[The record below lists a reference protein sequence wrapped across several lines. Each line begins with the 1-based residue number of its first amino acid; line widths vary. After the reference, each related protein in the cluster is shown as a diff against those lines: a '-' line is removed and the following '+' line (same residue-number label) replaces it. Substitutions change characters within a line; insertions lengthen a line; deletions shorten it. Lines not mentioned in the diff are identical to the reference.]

1 MPEYQSL
8 SDPSQLHNE
17 RTNPYITKRFKKGK
31 TLIVK
36 RRSRNA
42 TADGEMGDPLLRDLL
57 IMKDGIKSI
66 MGYDQLAP
74 EEATSSPGGDIG
86 GIQADQGLETESG
99 DIVGDIGGIEGKDS
113 IDPTINDK
121 PTPDINDPNNPRNSP
136 YTPDRGYDRDDPINP
151 EELELL
157 RLILL
162 LITKGT

>member
-74 EEATSSPGGDIG
+74 EEATSSTGGDIG
-86 GIQADQGLETESG
+86 
-99 DIVGDIGGIEGKDS
+99 GKDS